1 MKKSGRVRVA
11 VYYSN
16 SDVRLEERPRPSIG
30 PGELLLRVE
39 ASGICG
45 SDVMEWYRKPKAP
58 LVLGHEVAGTVE
70 EVGSE
75 VSGFSCGDR
84 IVTTHHVPCNRCRY
98 CSTDRHNIC
107 ETLHRTSFDPGG
119 FAEFVR
125 LPAVNVSRGTFKL
138 PDAVSFE
145 EGSFVEPLACVVR
158 GQRLAGV
165 RAGESVA
172 VLGAGISGILHLQLA
187 QCLGAARVFATD
199 VDDYRVQAACRFGAD
214 LAVRAD
220 ADAVARI
227 REANGGYGV
236 DRVMIC
242 AGARSAMEQAL
253 ELVDGGG
260 SVLFFAPLP
269 PGELLPVDVNDLWKR
284 GVSLVHSYAGP
295 PADMHAALELLTA
308 KKINVEPMISH
319 RLPLARTGEG
329 IQMTAA
335 AATSMKVIVQ
345 PQQ

>member
-1 MKKSGRVRVA
+1 MRVA

-70 EVGSE
+70 EVGPG
-75 VSGFSCGDR
+75 VSDFSCGDR

-98 CSTDRHNIC
+98 CSTGRHNIC

-125 LPAVNVSRGTFKL
+125 LPAVNVARGTLNL
-138 PDAVSFE
+138 PDAVTFE

-172 VLGAGISGILHLQLA
+172 VLGAGISGILHLQMA
-187 QCLGAARVFATD
+187 RCLGAARVFATD
-199 VDDYRVQAACRFGAD
+199 IDDYRVQAACRFGAD

-220 ADAVARI
+220 GGAVERI

-269 PGELLPVDVNDLWKR
+269 PGEVLPVDVNDLWKR

-295 PADMHAALELLTA
+295 PADMYAALELIAA

-319 RLPLARTGEG
+319 RLPLGRTGEG

-335 AATSMKVIVQ
+335 ATTSMKIIIE
-345 PQQ
+345 PQQQ